1 MTRKSRG
8 DAWRTGLGCLSQP
21 CLCIAYDHPEYRDVS
36 QAVAASFFEVVKEP
50 ISYLF
55 FFWCRFQG
63 AHAFTGLGLETWN
76 VANVNDMQNMFYQ
89 ANMFNG
95 DLSSWD
101 VSSVTTMQSMVS
113 SALLIYFE
121 AIV

>member
-1 MTRKSRG
+1 MLFRSGDLTSWDTSSVTTMTRKSRG

-55 FFWCRFQG
+55 FSGAGSREPMLSQG
-63 AHAFTGLGLETWN
+63 WA
-76 VANVNDMQNMFYQ
+76 
-89 ANMFNG
+89 
-95 DLSSWD
+95 
-101 VSSVTTMQSMVS
+101 
-113 SALLIYFE
+113 
-121 AIV
+121 